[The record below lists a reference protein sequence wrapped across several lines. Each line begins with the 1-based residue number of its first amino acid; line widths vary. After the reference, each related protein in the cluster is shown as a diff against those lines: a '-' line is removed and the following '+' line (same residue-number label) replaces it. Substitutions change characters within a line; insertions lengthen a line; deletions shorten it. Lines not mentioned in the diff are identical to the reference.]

1 MFCGNCGAKYQKEG
15 KFCPSCGSAN
25 VGQEAKNQGAVPPAG
40 NNQRAV
46 PPAGNNQRAVPPTG
60 NNQGAVPPTGNSQ
73 GAVSQKVNNQGGAS
87 AGATASEKKKGGKKW
102 ILIPVILLVLGAMAV
117 GIFLWNPGGMIP
129 DIPILPDPVIED
141 SVDDIMTALEYEEFQ
156 EALRLAWDIDAANQE
171 ELEERLKERLDVIA
185 ANFLAEEM
193 THAVALMEL
202 DTIEQMGFR
211 GLASAIEETRQ
222 FVDNINASRTAFNTA
237 ENLYQQGDF
246 IPAMEYYRLVILE
259 DPNYAA
265 AQAGMERALTG
276 YRSQVQA
283 EADSY
288 IADGNYERAI
298 QVFNNALQ
306 VVEGDPVLT
315 EGLSLTRQSHV
326 NTNIAEAS
334 RLMGEGEY
342 LQADRVIRDALQM
355 NPENAEL
362 LQKQEAILEGYV
374 TAALAEA
381 NALLDGGDYAG
392 AVAVIDDA
400 LGHVSGNERLTQRRL
415 DIRDSYVSVAIAEAS
430 SLLGE
435 LNHDGA
441 TTRINEALQL
451 FPDDDQLTAKRT
463 AIADARPVSIRS
475 ITSNDANFFVTS
487 VSRDNYQGEYTDV
500 VYISLTGSQT
510 FLTLLDGRYSRLRGT
525 LFIEYGESR
534 NGERIIRFELDGRVL
549 ETHSLERTT
558 RPIEIDIDLTEGNEF
573 SINQRG
579 VGTRPPRVFFA
590 YFRLYP

>member
-25 VGQEAKNQGAVPPAG
+25 VNQVETNQGEIPPVP
-40 NNQRAV
+40 
-46 PPAGNNQRAVPPTG
+46 
-60 NNQGAVPPTGNSQ
+60 NSQ
-73 GAVSQKVNNQGGAS
+73 GEVTPTVNNQGTVPPTRNSHGAILPEVNNQGSVPSS
-87 AGATASEKKKGGKKW
+87 AAPNKKKKGGKKW
-102 ILIPVILLVLGAMAV
+102 ILIPIILLVLGAIAV
-117 GIFLWNPGGMIP
+117 GVFLLNPGDVIP
-129 DIPILPDPVIED
+129 NIPIFPDLVEED
-141 SVDDIMTALEYEEFQ
+141 SIDDIMSALEYEEFQ
-156 EALRLAWDIDAANQE
+156 EALRLAWDIDASNQE
-171 ELEERLKERLDVIA
+171 ELEERLRERLDVIVA
-185 ANFLAEEM
+185 LFLSEEM
-193 THAVALMEL
+193 SHSIALMEL

-211 GLASAIEETRQ
+211 GLSSAIAETRQ

-265 AQAGMERALTG
+265 AQAGMERALAG

-283 EADSY
+283 EADGY

-306 VVEGDPVLT
+306 IVEGDPVLT

-342 LQADRVIRDALQM
+342 LQAERVIRDALQM

-374 TAALAEA
+374 TATLAEA

-392 AVAVIDDA
+392 AVAVIDGA

-415 DIRDSYVSVAIAEAS
+415 DIRDSYVSVAIDEANT
-430 SLLGE
+430 LLGE

-441 TTRINEALQL
+441 TARINDALRL

-475 ITSNDANFFVTS
+475 ITSIDAPLAETS
-487 VSRDNYQGEYTDV
+487 VRIDNYQGEYTEV
-500 VYISLTGSQT
+500 LRMGWSHGT
-510 FLTLLDGRYSRLRGT
+510 FVALLDGQYTRLRGI
-525 LFIEYGESR
+525 LFVEYGERSTR
-534 NGERIIRFELDGRVL
+534 ETTTRFELDDRVL
-549 ETHSLERTT
+549 ETHVMGRTT
-558 RPIEIDIDLTEGNEF
+558 RPIAIDIDLTDGNELRIF
-573 SINQRG
+573 SDARG
-579 VGTRPPRVFFA
+579 PWVYFA